1 MNNRNNWEQM
11 KHIKAPD
18 ELKERTLQA
27 ARELRRDSRK
37 DARST
42 LRPRRAAASAWQS
55 GFWPWRARSA

>member
-27 ARELRRDSRK
+27 ARELRRGEQQN
-37 DARST
+37 ARST
-42 LRPRRAAASAWQS
+42 WCPRRAAASAWQS
-55 GFWPWRARSA
+55 GF